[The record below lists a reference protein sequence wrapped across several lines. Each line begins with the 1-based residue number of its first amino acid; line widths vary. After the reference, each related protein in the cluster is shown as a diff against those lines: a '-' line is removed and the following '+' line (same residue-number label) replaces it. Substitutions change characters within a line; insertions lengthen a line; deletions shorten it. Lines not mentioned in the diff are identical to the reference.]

1 MTTDYPPTTHKDFET
16 EIDTTRLMAVLRRPS
31 SSAPAKLSDADR
43 AAYLAMLN
51 GAHPAPL
58 APEKANAILD
68 ALWHIMT
75 AFVDLGFGVGPVAAE
90 TPAPCGKLLKN
101 QRAKCDKRGD
111 NALSYPYENKA
122 KNQKTAPVGTGEK
135 ARES

>member
-1 MTTDYPPTTHKDFET
+1 MHKDFDT
-16 EIDTTRLMAVLRRPS
+16 EIDTTRLMAALRLPS
-31 SSAPAKLSDADR
+31 SSAPAKLSEADR

-51 GAHPAPL
+51 GEHPAPL
-58 APEKANAILD
+58 APDKANAILN

-90 TPAPCGKLLKN
+90 TPAPCGKLPKN
-101 QRAKCDKRGD
+101 QPIKCDRRGD
-111 NALSYPYENKA
+111 NALPYPYENKA